1 MKKILLRGG
10 LVVAAVAGL
19 AFVGTRLPGS
29 GDRGLPALHTVT
41 VERGTVSQAV
51 VAQGTLEPVR
61 TVTVGSQVSGMLDD
75 VLVDFNSPVE
85 EGQVLARID
94 PSTFEAAVRSAE
106 AELEA
111 AEAGLE
117 LARLQWER
125 IRTLRENRV
134 VSAAEVDEATANLRQ
149 AEAQLT
155 VRRHALDRAQRELDR
170 CTIHSPTDGI
180 VITRNV
186 DVGQTVAASLSAP
199 ELFQIATDLSSM
211 RIHAMVS
218 EADIG
223 TVSAGQAVRFGVDA
237 HRDRTFEGEVVQVRN
252 APLIESNVVHYETII
267 EVDNDEGLLK
277 PGMTAEVE
285 IVTAEVTDVVRVRNT
300 ALRARLPGA
309 ILPAGAESGPVSAD
323 GRGRVWALRGG
334 ELVAVEVRTGLA
346 DDLYTEVLEGLE
358 PGDTLAVSLSL
369 EATGDEERRSFFQG
383 EQAQY

>member
-1 MKKILLRGG
+1 MKKIMFRGG
-10 LVVAAVAGL
+10 LVLAVVAVL

-29 GDRGLPALHTVT
+29 GDGGLPALHTVT
-41 VERGTVSQAV
+41 AERGSVSQAV

-61 TVTVGSQVSGMLDD
+61 TVTVGSQVSGILED

-111 AEAGLE
+111 AEASLE

-125 IRTLRENRV
+125 IRTLREARV

-223 TVSAGQAVRFGVDA
+223 TVDEGQAVRFVVDA

-300 ALRARLPGA
+300 ALRARLPDA
-309 ILPAGAESGPVSAD
+309 ILPAGAESGPVAAD

-334 ELVAVEVRTGLA
+334 ELVAIEVRTGLA